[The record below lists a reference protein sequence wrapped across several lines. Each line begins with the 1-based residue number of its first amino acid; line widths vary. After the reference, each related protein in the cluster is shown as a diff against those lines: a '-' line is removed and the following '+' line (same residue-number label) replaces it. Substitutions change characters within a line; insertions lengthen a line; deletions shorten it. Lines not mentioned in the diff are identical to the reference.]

1 VGIAWIGYDQPRN
14 LGNKETGGGLALP
27 IWIGFMQKALKN
39 EPVVERPA
47 PPGLVQ
53 YGDEFYYA
61 ENPPGTGVQSLDVGP
76 VAPAAEQK
84 SRDAVRNE
92 LF

>member
-27 IWIGFMQKALKN
+27 IWIGFMQKALKDV
-39 EPVVERPA
+39 PVAERQVPA
-47 PPGLVQ
+47 GLVQ
-53 YGDEFYYA
+53 YGDEYYYV
-61 ENPPGTGVQSLDVGP
+61 ENPPGTGVQSLDVGA
-76 VAPAAEQK
+76 APPTDQK
-84 SRDAVRNE
+84 NRDAVRNE